1 MPTTAGV
8 GASSSTN
15 QVAQHAQQN
24 VFSSLDPQAFLK
36 LLVAQI
42 QYQNPMDPSDPTA
55 MMGQLAQYA
64 QVEALNS
71 LKAMQAST
79 NSLNEATIASSLI
92 GKQVTTTDAD
102 DRIVS
107 GTVSAVR
114 FTDAGPVLV
123 CDTGAELSLSAVQR
137 VDAPRPAT
145 ATAAA
150 DAPAASTP
158 PTSTPPTS
166 TPEP

>member
-1 MPTTAGV
+1 MPIPS
-8 GASSSTN
+8 GAAATSSATH
-15 QVAQHAQQN
+15 VAQQPQQN
-24 VFSSLDPQAFLK
+24 VFSTLDPQAFLK

-79 NSLNEATIASSLI
+79 NSLHEATIANSLI

-102 DRIVS
+102 DRVVS

-123 CDTGAELSLSAVQR
+123 CDTGAELSLSAVKR
-137 VDAPRPAT
+137 VDAARPAST
-145 ATAAA
+145 T
-150 DAPAASTP
+150 PAAVPPAPTP
-158 PTSTPPTS
+158 TTTTS
-166 TPEP
+166 